1 METLTMIN
9 MKKQTI
15 AILLLAAFAAD
26 AGAQTVADALRFSD
40 NNYYGTARSISM
52 GNAFTALGGDLGS
65 ISLNPAGSAVNN
77 FSQATLTPNISI
89 ISSSAKYNAMPSIAD
104 MFGPATKNNTARF
117 TMPNVGTIINM
128 NTGNKIGLDRK
139 SVV

>member
-1 METLTMIN
+1 MIH

-65 ISLNPAGSAVNN
+65 ISLNPAGSGDIDTEHQHHIFLREVQCNAVHC
-77 FSQATLTPNISI
+77 
-89 ISSSAKYNAMPSIAD
+89 
-104 MFGPATKNNTARF
+104 GHVR
-117 TMPNVGTIINM
+117 
-128 NTGNKIGLDRK
+128 TGDQKQHRSFHDA
-139 SVV
+139 